1 MRQLNVLREMIVKS
15 RACLQFSDRYRYETK
30 RNILVKNVIQQLSP
44 LSGR

>member
-15 RACLQFSDRYRYETK
+15 RACLQFADRYRYETK